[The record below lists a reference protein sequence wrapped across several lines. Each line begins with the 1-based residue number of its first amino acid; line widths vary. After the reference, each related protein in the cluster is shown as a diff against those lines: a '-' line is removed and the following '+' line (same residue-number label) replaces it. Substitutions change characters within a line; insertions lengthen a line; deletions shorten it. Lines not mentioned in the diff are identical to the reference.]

1 MNEISAPTS
10 AASGS
15 RRVFLTRTAAAG
27 LLPLAA
33 GLLIYQK
40 RDSSPTAVLAKP
52 AALPHLTDFSAVIG
66 SNFVT
71 VRADPQP
78 GLSLVLAKAEPSKRH
93 QPGMTESF
101 SLRFTAPEGQP
112 LESRIYHLQHAALG
126 SLALFITPVG
136 SSIVEGQQQK
146 GEAIIHFTP
155 RQA

>member
-10 AASGS
+10 AASSS
-15 RRVFLTRTAAAG
+15 RRVFLTRAAAVG

-40 RDSSPTAVLAKP
+40 QGAAPSAVSAKP
-52 AALPHLTDFSAVIG
+52 AVLPLLADFQPAIG
-66 SNFVT
+66 SSFVS
-71 VRADPQP
+71 VGDDSQ
-78 GLSLVLAKAEPSKRH
+78 LSLVLAKAEPSKRH
-93 QPGMTESF
+93 QPGKVESF

-126 SLALFITPVG
+126 TLALFITPVG
-136 SSIVEGQQQK
+136 SSIVDGQQQK
-146 GEAIIHFTP
+146 GEAVIHFTP